1 MRIVQFVLGLVGIA
15 LVVIFQLFGSQLL
28 WAGEL
33 SPKAKK
39 VEDACRAVLEQ
50 NFHAVT
56 AEDWKALQAT
66 LSKQVG
72 TREQVAELKE
82 EAEKM
87 FGDTDV
93 YIRLSDFQLTG
104 IQMPMAEGSVLQMT
118 LPASEKDRE
127 PVLHKRLGV
136 NFRHYSALL
145 PEYELV
151 TYKQLFRYENG
162 KWKVHQISS
171 EPAPAETN
179 ILQKTEASSDCP
191 NGQCAMPFVNVR

>member
-1 MRIVQFVLGLVGIA
+1 MKIVQLVLGLVGIA
-15 LVVIFQLFGSQLL
+15 LLVFFQLFGAKVL
-28 WAGEL
+28 AADL
-33 SPKAKK
+33 SPKAQK
-39 VEDACRAVLEQ
+39 VENACRMVLEQ
-50 NFHAVT
+50 NFNAVT
-56 AEDWKALQAT
+56 GENWKQLQST

-93 YIRLSDFQLTG
+93 YIRLTDFRLTG
-104 IQMPMAEGSVLQMT
+104 IQMPMAEGVVLQMT
-118 LPASEKDRE
+118 LPANEKDRE
-127 PVLHKRLGV
+127 PVLHQRLGV

-171 EPAPAETN
+171 EPEPAETN
-179 ILQKTEASSDCP
+179 TLQKTEAPRDCP